1 MQLAALQHRCTAPF
15 AYPVGD
21 DHLRVILKAADGD
34 LDAAA
39 CIFGDRYAWPP
50 SDDAPL
56 PMERLGGDGVHEYWG
71 VTLPAPARRVRYR
84 FGLEGRDGAV
94 VWLAESGLHDS
105 PPDGGFFQYAYIHRA
120 DRFRQPDW
128 LRDAILYQIFPDR
141 FCNGDP
147 ANDPPGVGPWGER
160 PTPRYVAGGDLAGIR
175 SRLDYLADLGVG
187 CIYTTPVFRS
197 PSNHK
202 YDTADYYQVDPAF
215 GTNAELADLVA
226 AAHQRGIRFLLDA
239 VFNHSGALWPP
250 FQDVI
255 ARGADSPYRDWFYD
269 LRGFP
274 VDPAACN
281 YETFANRVST
291 MPKLNTG
298 NPELAAY
305 LLDVAEHWLREAGVD
320 GWRLDVANEVDHRFW
335 RAFRDRVKGLK
346 PDAFILGEV
355 WHDAL
360 DWLGGDQFDSVM
372 DYPWRDATLAWLTGR
387 IDAGAYDRWLT
398 RLRFRYTA
406 EASRGLVRLLST
418 HDTARVRTV
427 VGSRERAAQ
436 AAVLLLTC
444 EGVPMILYGDEVGLE
459 GGDDPDCRRCY
470 PWDDEEPRD
479 LDLLSLYRRLGRIRR
494 AFPWLND
501 GAWQTVRAEGD
512 LLAYLRLPTPLH
524 APERPADEEG
534 LLVVLNGG
542 TDPVSLALPPGDWV
556 DLLAGEMQTG
566 RLERAPGREGR
577 RGRRK
582 EIGQGTGPA
591 PRYALGPVDGQT
603 AERVSGHALA
613 HVTGPSSGR
622 ASGHATGTAALHLPP
637 LGLAVLAPAW
647 MEGVVRE

>member
-1 MQLAALQHRCTAPF
+1 MQLAALQHRCTVPF

-21 DHLRVILKAADGD
+21 GHLRVILKAADGD
-34 LDAAA
+34 LAAA
-39 CIFGDRYAWPP
+39 ECIFGDRYAWPP
-50 SDDAPL
+50 SEDAPL
-56 PMERLGGDGVHEYWG
+56 PLARLGGDGVHEYWG
-71 VTLPAPARRVRYR
+71 ATLPAPQRRVRYR
-84 FGLEGRDGAV
+84 FRLEGRDGTV
-94 VWLAESGLHDS
+94 VWLAESGLHDA

-128 LRDAILYQIFPDR
+128 LREAVFYQIFPDR

-147 ANDPPGVGPWGER
+147 ANDPPGTGPWGER
-160 PTPRYVAGGDLAGIR
+160 PTPRYLAGGDLAGIR
-175 SRLDYLADLGVG
+175 ARLDYLADLGVG

-215 GTNAELADLVA
+215 GTNEELVGLVA
-226 AAHQRGIRFLLDA
+226 AAHERGIRFLLDA

-250 FQDVI
+250 FQDVL

-269 LRGFP
+269 LRSFP
-274 VDPAACN
+274 VDPEACN
-281 YETFANRVST
+281 YETFANHVPT
-291 MPKLNTG
+291 MPKLDTG
-298 NPELAAY
+298 NRDVAAY
-305 LLDVAEHWLREAGVD
+305 LLEVAEHWLREAGVD

-335 RAFRDRVKGLK
+335 RAFRDRVKGVN
-346 PDAFILGEV
+346 PEAFILGEV

-372 DYPWRDATLAWLTGR
+372 DYPWRDATLAWLAGR
-387 IDAGAYDRWLT
+387 IDARDYDRWLT

-406 EASRGLVRLLST
+406 EAARGLVRLLST
-418 HDTARVRTV
+418 HDTPRVRTV

-444 EGVPMILYGDEVGLE
+444 EGVPMIFYGDEVGLE

-470 PWDDEEPRD
+470 PWNDEEPRD
-479 LDLLSLYRRLGRIRR
+479 LGLLSLYRRLGRIRR
-494 AFPWLND
+494 ALPWLND
-501 GAWQTVRAEGD
+501 GAWQTLLAEGD

-524 APERPADEEG
+524 APERPAGEEG

-542 TDPVSLALPPGDWV
+542 TDSVELALPPGDWV

-566 RLERAPGREGR
+566 RLEGAGQRAAAKAGRREDGGKSGQNTGRAARHAAEQLSDHVALQAPGRAPG
-577 RGRRK
+577 
-582 EIGQGTGPA
+582 T
-591 PRYALGPVDGQT
+591 
-603 AERVSGHALA
+603 
-613 HVTGPSSGR
+613 VTLR
-622 ASGHATGTAALHLPP
+622 LPP

-647 MEGVVRE
+647 MEGVVKG